1 MIKFDLAIYSLC
13 QAQEELR
20 NMVDTHRVQYLQ
32 VYNMNGHLIEPSK
45 YHKNLQGALVQV
57 HFAVTRWAISARK

>member
-20 NMVDTHRVQYLQ
+20 NMVDTHCVQYLQ
-32 VYNMNGHLIEPSK
+32 VYNMNGHLIEPSE

-57 HFAVTRWAISARK
+57 HFAVTRWAISTRK